1 MNEIGKIMIF
11 GGLALAAVGVVIL
24 LLAKIPG
31 MGALPGD
38 ILIQRKNFTFS
49 FPIVTCLIVS
59 VVLTIIVNLFF
70 RR

>member
-1 MNEIGKIMIF
+1 LPPLVSVPCAGITLVTHEAGATTWYKVKD
-11 GGLALAAVGVVIL
+11 L
-24 LLAKIPG
+24 
-31 MGALPGD
+31 GALPGD

>member
-1 MNEIGKIMIF
+1 MNEIGKLMIF
-11 GGLALAAVGVVIL
+11 GGLALAAVGVVVL
-24 LLAKIPG
+24 LVGKIPG
-31 MGALPGD
+31 LGALPGD

-59 VVLTIIVNLFF
+59 IVLTVIVNLFF